1 MIPGEGYFS
10 QSVQELGISNSS
22 KIVVYDGAGLFSAA
36 RVWWLFRAF
45 GHADIAILDGG
56 LPAWIEKGF
65 EVTNF
70 VTDINPGN
78 FAAKLDS
85 SLFTSV
91 QDMRENCRSRH
102 YTVLDA
108 RSGARYRGEAP
119 EPRPELPSGHMPG
132 STSLPLTD
140 LVSDGSLK
148 PDAALQEIFANA
160 GVAAQTPVITSC
172 GSGVTAAVITLALE
186 NCGFGLQKLYDGSWT
201 EWASGNDNPIVTG
214 QEPG

>member
-1 MIPGEGYFS
+1 MKNQSSLVSPAQLSECINDPNLVILDGSWYLPGQQRNPYREYQDRHIPGARYFDIDRISDQDTELPHMIPGEGYFS

-45 GHADIAILDGG
+45 GHTDIAILDGG

-85 SLFTSV
+85 SLLTSV
-91 QDMRENCRSRH
+91 QEMRENCRSRKPCDCH
-102 YTVLDA
+102 
-108 RSGARYRGEAP
+108 
-119 EPRPELPSGHMPG
+119 GH
-132 STSLPLTD
+132 
-140 LVSDGSLK
+140 
-148 PDAALQEIFANA
+148 
-160 GVAAQTPVITSC
+160 
-172 GSGVTAAVITLALE
+172 
-186 NCGFGLQKLYDGSWT
+186 
-201 EWASGNDNPIVTG
+201 
-214 QEPG
+214 